1 MRGTRPKSLSIT
13 RQCQLLGLARS
24 SWYHEPQGE
33 SPENLVL
40 MKEIDRLYTKRP
52 FFGTRKVRETF
63 CVNRKRAQRL
73 MRLLGL
79 AAVLSKRLT
88 NRPAP
93 GHKKFPY
100 LLRNLAITRPNQVWA
115 SDITYIPMQHGF
127 LYLTAVMDLFSRNVL
142 SWRLS
147 NTMTGD
153 FCLEALEAALARA
166 KPEIFNTD
174 QGAQFTAT
182 AFTSRLIERGVA
194 VSMDGRGRAL
204 DGLLWQFPGRY
215 RRVDT
220 GKQRLEDPP
229 DRVQACE

>member
-1 MRGTRPKSLSIT
+1 VEPDHKSLSIT

-93 GHKKFPY
+93 GHKIFPY

-115 SDITYIPMQHGF
+115 SDITSIPMRHGF

-147 NTMTGD
+147 NTLIGE
-153 FCLEALEAALARA
+153 FCIEALEAALARA

-182 AFTSRLIERGVA
+182 AFTSRLIESGIS
-194 VSMDGRGRAL
+194 VSMGGQ
-204 DGLLWQFPGRY
+204 W
-215 RRVDT
+215 T
-220 GKQRLEDPP
+220 TCSSN
-229 DRVQACE
+229 ACGGQSRTKRSIFESTRTAGMPSSP